1 VKRHLRRTL
10 RSRPRFYGTLGLIFL
25 LGVGL
30 TGAGVIASGTWREVL
45 VNLGASVITVF
56 MAALVLE
63 PVIERG
69 RRPEEVI
76 HPDFPHQRFIDG
88 VSSASQ
94 QIRIM
99 GAWPYVMDLQW
110 RAEFLRA
117 LRSALDRGVAAQILV
132 LDPTSKAAE
141 QRSLDLDGQL
151 QVTNVIADVLKAF
164 EEFCGVIKTDDHASR
179 LSVRVYNSL
188 PPARLYRWDNRAISS
203 FFPAGTRI
211 GTEVRHYETNVTSSL
226 GKFVDEQFD
235 IVWHAND
242 TSDILD
248 YLYVSLKLIATDH
261 KYSIPYVILDDVPYV
276 SSVELTADLARNDG
290 RKVEILSRAA
300 IVGTVPATSFAL
312 ETVPENDQAEDQVCD
327 LLARKYGRHVVQPES
342 MRGVLRLIRQDIV
355 HEVDR

>member
-1 VKRHLRRTL
+1 VKRRLRRTL
-10 RSRPRFYGTLGLIFL
+10 YSRPRFYGTLGLIFL

-30 TGAGVIASGTWREVL
+30 IIAGATANGTWRDVL
-45 VNLGASVITVF
+45 INLGASVITVF
-56 MAALVLE
+56 LAALVLE
-63 PVIERG
+63 PVIERS

-110 RAEFLRA
+110 RGEFLGA
-117 LRSALDRGVAAQILV
+117 LKGALNRGVAAQILV

-141 QRSLDLDGQL
+141 QRSLDLDDQL
-151 QVTNVIADVLKAF
+151 QVTNVIADVLREF
-164 EEFCGVIKTDDHASR
+164 EVFQGDIKSNDYATR
-179 LSVRVYNSL
+179 LAVRVYNSL

-235 IVWHAND
+235 IVWRSSD
-242 TSDILD
+242 TKELHE
-248 YLYVSLKLIATDH
+248 YLFTSLQIIATGQG
-261 KYSIPYVILDDVPYV
+261 YSTPYVVLDDVPYV
-276 SSVELTADLARNDG
+276 LSMDLMVDLYRNDMTEVEVQIISTASHPNATPVSFFTLE
-290 RKVEILSRAA
+290 KVWD
-300 IVGTVPATSFAL
+300 
-312 ETVPENDQAEDQVCD
+312 NDSSASAVRD
-327 LLARKYGRHVVQPES
+327 LFSRKYAGQVALPER
-342 MRGVLRLIRQDIV
+342 MRGILRLIRQEASRI
-355 HEVDR
+355 

>member
-1 VKRHLRRTL
+1 VKRRLRRTL
-10 RSRPRFYGTLGLIFL
+10 RSRPKFYGTLGLIFL
-25 LGVGL
+25 FGVGL
-30 TGAGVIASGTWREVL
+30 TSAGATANGTWRDVL

-56 MAALVLE
+56 LAALVLE
-63 PVIERG
+63 PVIERS

-110 RAEFLRA
+110 RGEFLRA
-117 LRSALDRGVAAQILV
+117 LKAALDRGVAVQILI

-151 QVTNVIADVLKAF
+151 QVTNVIADVLREF
-164 EEFCGVIKTDDHASR
+164 ETFRGEIKSNDYATR
-179 LSVRVYNSL
+179 FSVRVYNSL

-226 GKFVDEQFD
+226 GRFVDEQFD
-235 IVWHAND
+235 IVWRASD
-242 TSDILD
+242 TKELHE
-248 YLYVSLKLIATDH
+248 YLFVSLKIIATGQQ
-261 KYSIPYVILDDVPYV
+261 YSTPYVVLDDVPYV
-276 SSVELTADLARNDG
+276 SSMDLMADLFRNAMTE
-290 RKVEILSRAA
+290 VEVQILSTASHTSAA
-300 IVGTVPATSFAL
+300 PVSFFTLQTVPD
-312 ETVPENDQAEDQVCD
+312 NDPSASGVWDFFS
-327 LLARKYGRHVVQPES
+327 RKYSGQVVLPES
-342 MRGVLRLIRQDIV
+342 MRGILRLIAG
-355 HEVDR
+355 